1 MRPRCWHTSPLRPDR
16 TATIAVASASPPAA
30 RREPGRVELTAL
42 LAMSMALAALGIDV
56 MLPALGSI
64 RADLGLAAD
73 STAVTG
79 LITAYF
85 LGMAVGQLGYG
96 PLADRFGR
104 RTTLFVGYGIYA
116 MGALAGAFLAS
127 LGGLLV
133 ARFVWGLG
141 AAGPRVIT
149 LAIVRDRW
157 EGERM
162 ARAMSFIM
170 AVFIL
175 VPILAP
181 SIGAA
186 VVSVA
191 SWRWLFGGSAL
202 AAAVM
207 TLWAARRLPETLAC
221 EHQLPLRFR
230 RVLAAARQAATHR
243 QTALYTLALT
253 VLFGAFTS
261 YLGSSEVIYGQVFD
275 VAELFPVLFG
285 ALAFVMGLAMLVNAN
300 VVERFGTRRFAHAV
314 LIGYVVA
321 ALVLVAVAVATGG
334 TPPLW
339 LFMVGMAAMLASHAL
354 LIPNFNTIAM
364 HPMGAIAGTASSV
377 IGAVQLAVGALLG
390 ALLDRLFNGTILPLS
405 LGFLGYGLVAMGLVL
420 WAERGQL
427 FRPLEAPD
435 GGPRPAGDVPVPA
448 GSAG

>member
-1 MRPRCWHTSPLRPDR
+1 
-16 TATIAVASASPPAA
+16 
-30 RREPGRVELTAL
+30 
-42 LAMSMALAALGIDV
+42 MSMALAALGIDV
-56 MLPALGSI
+56 MLPAFGAI

-85 LGMAVGQLGYG
+85 LGMAVGQLAYG

-104 RTTLFVGYGIYA
+104 RPALFVGYGIYA
-116 MGALAGAFLAS
+116 LGALTGALLGS

-149 LAIVRDRW
+149 LAVVRDRW

-162 ARAMSFIM
+162 SRAMSFIM

-181 SIGAA
+181 SVGAA

-191 SWRWLFGGSAL
+191 SWRWLFGGAAL

-207 TLWAARRLPETLAC
+207 TLWATRRLPETLAP
-221 EHQLPLRFR
+221 EHQLPLEFR
-230 RVLAAARQAATHR
+230 RVFAAARQAATHR
-243 QTALYTLALT
+243 ETALYTLALT
-253 VLFGAFTS
+253 VLFGVFTS
-261 YLGSSEVIYGQVFD
+261 YLGSSEVIYGEVFD
-275 VAELFPVLFG
+275 AAELFPLLFG
-285 ALAFVMGLAMLVNAN
+285 GLAAVMGAAMLVNAN
-300 VVERFGTRRFAHAV
+300 VVEFFGTRRFAHGV
-314 LIGYVVA
+314 LLGYLVA
-321 ALVLVAVAVATGG
+321 ASALVGVALATGG
-334 TPPLW
+334 RPPLW
-339 LFMVGMAAMLASHAL
+339 LFMVGMAVMLACHAL

-390 ALLDRLFNGTILPLS
+390 AILDRLFNGTILPLAF
-405 LGFLGYGLVAMGLVL
+405 GFLGYGVIAMALVL
-420 WAERGQL
+420 WAERGRL
-427 FRPLEAPD
+427 FKPLDAPSAH
-435 GGPRPAGDVPVPA
+435 GPVGSSDDTVPVRA
-448 GSAG
+448 

>member
-1 MRPRCWHTSPLRPDR
+1 
-16 TATIAVASASPPAA
+16 
-30 RREPGRVELTAL
+30 
-42 LAMSMALAALGIDV
+42 MSMALAALGIDV
-56 MLPALGSI
+56 MLPAFGAI
-64 RADLGLAAD
+64 RADLGLAPD

-85 LGMAVGQLGYG
+85 LGMAVGQLAYG

-116 MGALAGAFLAS
+116 LGAVAGAVLPSLA
-127 LGGLLV
+127 GLLV

-149 LAIVRDRW
+149 LAVVRDRW
-157 EGERM
+157 EGEAM

-181 SIGAA
+181 SVGAA
-186 VVSVA
+186 VVTVA
-191 SWRWLFGGSAL
+191 SWRWLFGGAAV
-202 AAAVM
+202 AAAAM
-207 TLWAARRLPETLAC
+207 TLWAARRLPETLAP
-221 EHQLPLRFR
+221 EHQLPLQFR
-230 RVLAAARQAATHR
+230 RVLLAAREAATHR
-243 QTALYTLALT
+243 ETAVYTLAMTL
-253 VLFGAFTS
+253 LFGVFTS
-261 YLGSSEVIYGQVFD
+261 YLGSSEVIYGEVFD
-275 VAELFPVLFG
+275 AGHLFPVLFG
-285 ALAFVMGLAMLVNAN
+285 GLAAVMGVAMLVNAN

-314 LIGYVVA
+314 LLGYLVA
-321 ALVLVAVAVATGG
+321 ALLLVGVAVATGG

-339 LFMVGMAAMLASHAL
+339 LFMAGMALMLASHAL

-390 ALLDRLFNGTILPLS
+390 AVLDRMFDGTILPLA
-405 LGFLGYGLVAMGLVL
+405 LGFLVYGLAATALIL
-420 WAERGQL
+420 WAERGRL
-427 FRPLEAPD
+427 FRPL
-435 GGPRPAGDVPVPA
+435 DVPPRTPTERADEAVPVRA
-448 GSAG
+448 AT